1 MARSPLALFLLLP
14 ALAAFVYPTPAHADP
29 RTAFLVERL
38 KTSDDYR
45 VRTQAALAL
54 GASGDDAAVQPL
66 CGALAD
72 GNATV
77 KVAAAAALGK
87 LSKAAGLSC
96 LQSAEKTE
104 AEPSV
109 KTQLQKS
116 IASLQAASTPGGP
129 PPPPPGAD
137 TKVYVAIQ
145 VTNKTKRPEV
155 EGLVRASMQSKLLTK
170 AGYAVAPRAETPAQ
184 GGQIVKSKKLKGFYL
199 IATVEAPVYN
209 GGKLSQTVRVSMW
222 SYPDKAL
229 QGEFSPKITQD
240 DTPSP
245 DPKSEEVLV
254 KLCIENAVETFH
266 KIVASL

>member
-1 MARSPLALFLLLP
+1 MDEQRAVTEALFHAPRLLTPPPAARSCMFPRGMARSPLALFLLLP
-14 ALAAFVYPTPAHADP
+14 ALAAFVYPTPAHACP

-96 LQSAEKTE
+96 SQSAEKTE

-129 PPPPPGAD
+129 PPPPPGAR
-137 TKVYVAIQ
+137 T
-145 VTNKTKRPEV
+145 
-155 EGLVRASMQSKLLTK
+155 
-170 AGYAVAPRAETPAQ
+170 PRST
-184 GGQIVKSKKLKGFYL
+184 
-199 IATVEAPVYN
+199 
-209 GGKLSQTVRVSMW
+209 
-222 SYPDKAL
+222 
-229 QGEFSPKITQD
+229 SP
-240 DTPSP
+240 SR
-245 DPKSEEVLV
+245 
-254 KLCIENAVETFH
+254 
-266 KIVASL
+266 